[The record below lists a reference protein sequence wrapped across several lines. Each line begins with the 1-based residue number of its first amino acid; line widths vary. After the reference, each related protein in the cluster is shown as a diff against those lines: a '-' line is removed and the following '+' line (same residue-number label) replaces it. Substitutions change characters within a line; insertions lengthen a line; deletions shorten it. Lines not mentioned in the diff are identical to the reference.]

1 MIEPKDSDRKMDA
14 LLARIG
20 KGSENKHYL
29 PSIMKALE
37 ATFGADLH
45 IGNGRIYMEDGSTF
59 VLVDRSGSV
68 RLGRRIP
75 TDLEAVQQVL
85 THGSYIYD
93 DPDVTAFKGAGDAH
107 AVPAA
112 FAVVPGLNRRWIF
125 AYDLQ
130 NGWIH
135 EEVQLCMNAVRAA
148 LNYRLSLE
156 NIKSGLEQAAE
167 IQRSLLPTRAP
178 QVEGFEIAERSQP
191 AEIVGGDLFDYLH
204 FGEEILGVSIG
215 DASGHGLPAA
225 LLVRDVVTGLRM
237 GMEEEMKMVYTFR
250 KLNRVIHRSMLSS
263 RFVSLFYS
271 EVERNGNLLYVNA
284 GHPPPLL
291 VRGTDVQELTRT
303 GMILGALSEL
313 PLRRAYAYMDPGAVL
328 VLYTDG
334 IFERRNGKKEQF
346 EIDRL
351 KALVVQHQE
360 KPPCALVDL
369 IFDEVF
375 AFGEEKAWEDDA
387 TVVVIKR
394 APSP

>member
-1 MIEPKDSDRKMDA
+1 MIEPKEFYRKMDA

-20 KGSENKHYL
+20 KGSDDKRYL

-45 IGNGRIYMEDGSTF
+45 ICNGRIYMEDGNMF
-59 VLVDRSGSV
+59 VLVDRSGST
-68 RLGRRIP
+68 RPARRIS
-75 TDLEAVQQVL
+75 LNSEAVQRVL

-93 DPDVTAFKGAGDAH
+93 DFSATEFRSTDDIDS
-107 AVPAA
+107 VPAA
-112 FAVVPGLNRRWIF
+112 FAVVPGLHRRWIF

-130 NGWIH
+130 NGWSR

-148 LNYRLSLE
+148 VNYRLSLE
-156 NIKSGLEQAAE
+156 TIKGGLEQAAE
-167 IQRSLLPTRAP
+167 IQRSLLPARAP
-178 QVEGFEIAERSQP
+178 RMEGFEIAERSQP
-191 AEIVGGDLFDYLH
+191 AELVGGDLFDYLR
-204 FGEEILGVSIG
+204 FSEEIFGVSIG

-237 GMEEEMKMVYTFR
+237 GMEEEMKIVYTFR

-291 VRGTDVQELTRT
+291 VRGAAVQELART

-313 PLRRAYAYMDPGAVL
+313 PLRRAYAYMEPGAVL
-328 VLYTDG
+328 VLYSDG
-334 IFERRNGKKEQF
+334 IFERRNRKKELF
-346 EIDRL
+346 GIDRL
-351 KALVVQHQE
+351 KELAVRHQD
-360 KPPCALVDL
+360 KPPRVLVDV
-369 IFDEVF
+369 IFEEVF
-375 AFGEEKAWEDDA
+375 AFGEETAWEDDA

-394 APSP
+394 AHS

>member
-1 MIEPKDSDRKMDA
+1 MIEPKDFYRKMDA

-59 VLVDRSGSV
+59 LLVDRSGNA
-68 RLGRRIP
+68 RLGRRILA
-75 TDLEAVQQVL
+75 DLEAVQQVL

-93 DPDVTAFKGAGDAH
+93 DPGATAFRDAGDVH

-130 NGWIH
+130 NGWIR

-191 AEIVGGDLFDYLH
+191 AEIVGGDLFDYLP

-271 EVERNGNLLYVNA
+271 EVERNGNLLYVKRRPSA
-284 GHPPPLL
+284 AAARPRHGRPGASADRHDPRRL
-291 VRGTDVQELTRT
+291 VRSSAAPRPCLTWIPGPFWCFIATASSSGET
-303 GMILGALSEL
+303 GRKSSSGSTGS
-313 PLRRAYAYMDPGAVL
+313 RG
-328 VLYTDG
+328 
-334 IFERRNGKKEQF
+334 
-346 EIDRL
+346 
-351 KALVVQHQE
+351 
-360 KPPCALVDL
+360 
-369 IFDEVF
+369 
-375 AFGEEKAWEDDA
+375 
-387 TVVVIKR
+387 
-394 APSP
+394 

>member
-1 MIEPKDSDRKMDA
+1 MIEPKDFYRKMDA
-14 LLARIG
+14 LLARIS
-20 KGSENKHYL
+20 KESENKHYL

-37 ATFGADLH
+37 ATFGDDLH

-75 TDLEAVQQVL
+75 TELEAVQQVL

-93 DPDVTAFKGAGDAH
+93 DPSVTAFKGAGDAH

-130 NGWIH
+130 NGWVR

-148 LNYRLSLE
+148 VNYRLSLE

-167 IQRSLLPTRAP
+167 IQRSLLPARSP
-178 QVEGFEIAERSQP
+178 QIEGFEIAERSQP
-191 AEIVGGDLFDYLH
+191 AEIVGGDLFDYLSYS
-204 FGEEILGVSIG
+204 EEIFGVSIG

-237 GMEEEMKMVYTFR
+237 GMEEEMKMVYTFQ

-291 VRGTDVQELTRT
+291 IRGTDVRELART
-303 GMILGALSEL
+303 GMILGALSKL
-313 PLRRAYAYMDPGAVL
+313 PLRRAYAYMEPGAVL
-328 VLYTDG
+328 VLYSDG
-334 IFERRNGKKEQF
+334 LFERRNGKKEQF
-346 EIDRL
+346 GIDRL
-351 KALVVQHQE
+351 KGLAMQHQNE
-360 KPPCALVDL
+360 SPRDLVDL

-375 AFGEEKAWEDDA
+375 AFGEDKAWEDDA
-387 TVVVIKR
+387 TLVIIKR
-394 APSP
+394 APAL